1 MLALL
6 VTVLPAIGRWRD
18 RESDIAQR
26 RERLARIRTLAAS
39 ETGLRTAVGDASMEN
54 APRALGGR
62 TPALAAAELQTLLQN
77 YADRS
82 RVTVT
87 RLDVTNTAP
96 SVDSATAMTLI
107 PATLSAI
114 GDIYGVAQL
123 LDEIQHGARVLD
135 VTDLSIVQNAV
146 FKGGLLQLTVSVRGP
161 WVERQ

>member
-1 MLALL
+1 MLAAL
-6 VTVLPAIGRWRD
+6 VMVVPTSGRWLD
-18 RESDIAQR
+18 RENEIARR

-39 ETGLRTAVGDASMEN
+39 EIGLRTAVGDASLRS
-54 APRALGGR
+54 APRALDGR
-62 TPALAAAELQTLLQN
+62 TAALAAAELQTLLQG

-96 SVDSATAMTLI
+96 SIDSATAMALI

-114 GDIYGVAQL
+114 GDIHGIAQL
-123 LDEIQHGARVLD
+123 LDEIQHGPRVLD